1 MTWNQVES
9 QVFSNIA
16 ANTAGFT
23 LRGGLYG
30 VKATATFSAG
40 SVTLQVLADDGSTW
54 LTAMTAFSAAG
65 YASAY
70 LPAGTYRFGVTTAT
84 AVYCSVTG
92 IATTQ

>member
-23 LRGGLYG
+23 LRGGNYG
-30 VKATATFSAG
+30 VKCMGTGFGT
-40 SVTLQVLADDGSTW
+40 VTLQVLADDGSTW

-70 LPAGTYRFGVTTAT
+70 LPSGTYRFAVATTT